1 MRKCAK
7 TCEAQN
13 RRQNVGG
20 GSSREMGEHE
30 AHTQVLCEILGAA
43 CENGKIQELQKTH
56 TQNGYTGEITAAANT
71 AAANTAAANTA
82 PASAR
87 REEKGRRVRV

>member
-1 MRKCAK
+1 
-7 TCEAQN
+7 
-13 RRQNVGG
+13 
-20 GSSREMGEHE
+20 MGKYRSCKKK
-30 AHTQVLCEILGAA
+30 HTQD
-43 CENGKIQELQKTH
+43 
-56 TQNGYTGEITAAANT
+56 GYTGEITAAANTAAANT